1 MFDGLNL
8 RNCSGEEEITVFR
21 SLISQSYFPVYDCEE
36 CLNPCQYTKYKF
48 RVGRL
53 FFLSFSV
60 SLFLNYQVKNTAPS
74 DNKTVLRINAEK
86 FWVKGNSEKLVF
98 TFVDLLVNVG
108 GFLGLFIGLSLN
120 DVFAIVVDSLA
131 TISTGYVKDKFVV

>member
-36 CLNPCQYTKYKF
+36 CLSPCHYTNYKF
-48 RVGRL
+48 RVGF
-53 FFLSFSV
+53 FFLSQFSDFQL
-60 SLFLNYQVKNTAPS
+60 SLYQVKNTAPS

-86 FWVKGNSEKLVF
+86 FWVKGSSEKLVF

-120 DVFAIVVDSLA
+120 DVFSTIVDRFA